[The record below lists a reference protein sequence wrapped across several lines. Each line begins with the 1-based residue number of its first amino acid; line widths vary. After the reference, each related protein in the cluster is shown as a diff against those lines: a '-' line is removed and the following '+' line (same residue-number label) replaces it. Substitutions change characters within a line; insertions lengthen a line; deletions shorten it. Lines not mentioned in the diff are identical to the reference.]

1 MRRWACIA
9 DGTRWKVLTEE
20 ETENRFEI
28 THDKLSEALCRSQV
42 FTAREW
48 KEMGIKGLRVGHF
61 VRAGGAFFYGPEEIS
76 SNYTLSGDVAQTGG
90 EAVEI
95 EIEPRAGP
103 ANYKVRRK
111 AVLKSRRER
120 QRRVI
125 MGAVIRGEEPDD
137 RGRWAIQRIVQVER
151 PPTSR
156 RGRPLRV
163 LVNWEGT
170 DDQGMPWQDSWIGIS
185 MLTADQKAEAR
196 RLERETY
203 ASAEVRQG
211 REKRQK
217 TAKQGQDDDRQRWE
231 VRLRSRKRTLFN
243 D

>member
-48 KEMGIKGLRVGHF
+48 KEMGIKGLRVGHI

-163 LVNWEGT
+163 LVNWESGRT
-170 DDQGMPWQDSWIGIS
+170 IRACLGRTHGLGYLCSQLIKKLRHGDLRERHMHR
-185 MLTADQKAEAR
+185 R
-196 RLERETY
+196 RLGKEGK
-203 ASAEVRQG
+203 S
-211 REKRQK
+211 
-217 TAKQGQDDDRQRWE
+217 DR
-231 VRLRSRKRTLFN
+231 RLRNRGRTTTDRDGRFG
-243 D
+243 